1 MAPPARCSV
10 PMARVRRYPDTMAE
24 TFNNASVKLTTTS
37 ATDIYQ
43 APTANAGDRAIVLSC
58 LVANVD
64 GSAAADITI
73 TVTDGSNAVLST
85 LASTITVPADA
96 SLEVIAN
103 KLILKQSQKIRATA
117 SAASDLEVT
126 LSALEITV

>member
-1 MAPPARCSV
+1 
-10 PMARVRRYPDTMAE
+10 MAE
-24 TFNNASVKLTTTS
+24 TFNNASIKLTTTS

-43 APTANAGDRAIVLSC
+43 APTANAADRAIVLSC

-64 GSAAADITI
+64 GSASATIPI
-73 TVTDGSNAVLST
+73 TVTDGSTAVLST
-85 LASTITVPADA
+85 LASTITVPADS

-103 KLILKQSQKIRATA
+103 KVILKQSQKIRATA

>member
-1 MAPPARCSV
+1 M
-10 PMARVRRYPDTMAE
+10 TE
-24 TFNNASVKLTTTS
+24 TFNNASVKLTSTS

-43 APTANAGDRAIVLSC
+43 APTANAADRAIVLSC

-64 GSAAADITI
+64 GTNAAAITL
-73 TVTDGSNAVLST
+73 TVTDSANAVLST

-96 SLEVIAN
+96 SLEVVTN

-117 SAASDLEVT
+117 TAASDLEVT

>member
-1 MAPPARCSV
+1 
-10 PMARVRRYPDTMAE
+10 MAE

-43 APTANAGDRAIVLSC
+43 APTGNAADRAIVLSC

-64 GSAAADITI
+64 GTNNADITI
-73 TVTDGSNAVLST
+73 TVTDSSDVVQST

-117 SAASDLEVT
+117 SAANDLEVT

>member
-1 MAPPARCSV
+1 
-10 PMARVRRYPDTMAE
+10 MAE
-24 TFNNASVKLTTTS
+24 IFNNASVKLTTTN
-37 ATDIYQ
+37 ATDVYQ
-43 APTANAGDRAIVLSC
+43 APTGNAADRAIVLSC

-64 GSAAADITI
+64 GSNAAEITI
-73 TVTDGSNAVLST
+73 TVTDNSNNVLST

-103 KLILKQSQKIRATA
+103 KLVLKQSQKIRATA
-117 SAASDLEVT
+117 NLANDLEIT

>member
-1 MAPPARCSV
+1 
-10 PMARVRRYPDTMAE
+10 MAE

-43 APTANAGDRAIVLSC
+43 APTGNAADRAIVLSC

-73 TVTDGSNAVLST
+73 TITDGSDAVLST

-103 KLILKQSQKIRATA
+103 KVILKQSQKIRATA
-117 SAASDLEVT
+117 GTASDLEVT

>member
-1 MAPPARCSV
+1 
-10 PMARVRRYPDTMAE
+10 MAE
-24 TFNNASVKLTTTS
+24 TFNNASVKLTSTS

-43 APTANAGDRAIVLSC
+43 APTGNAADRAIVLSC

-64 GSAAADITI
+64 GTNPATITI
-73 TVTDGSNAVLST
+73 TVTDGSNSVLST

-96 SLEVIAN
+96 SLEVVAN

-117 SAASDLEVT
+117 SAANDLEVT
-126 LSALEITV
+126 LSALEVTV

>member
-1 MAPPARCSV
+1 
-10 PMARVRRYPDTMAE
+10 MAE

-43 APTANAGDRAIVLSC
+43 APTANAADRAIVLSC

-64 GSAAADITI
+64 GTNAAAITL

-85 LASTITVPADA
+85 LTSTVEVPPDA
-96 SLEVIAN
+96 SIEVIAN
-103 KLILKQSQKIRATA
+103 KLVLKQSQKIRATA
-117 SAASDLEVT
+117 SVANDLEVT
-126 LSALEITV
+126 LSSLEITV

>member
-1 MAPPARCSV
+1 
-10 PMARVRRYPDTMAE
+10 MAE

-64 GSAAADITI
+64 GSAAANITI

-96 SLEVIAN
+96 SLEIIAN

-117 SAASDLEVT
+117 SVASDLEVT
-126 LSALEITV
+126 LSALEITI

>member
-1 MAPPARCSV
+1 
-10 PMARVRRYPDTMAE
+10 MAE
-24 TFNNASVKLTTTS
+24 TFNNASVKLTTTN

-64 GSAAADITI
+64 GTNNADITI
-73 TVTDGSNAVLST
+73 TITDGSNAVLST
-85 LASTITVPADA
+85 LASTISVPADA
-96 SLEVIAN
+96 SLEVVAN
-103 KLILKQSQKIRATA
+103 KVILKQSQKIRATA

>member
-1 MAPPARCSV
+1 
-10 PMARVRRYPDTMAE
+10 MAE

-43 APTANAGDRAIVLSC
+43 APTGNAADRAIVLSC

-64 GSAAADITI
+64 GTTNASITI
-73 TVTDGSNAVLST
+73 TITDGSDVVLST

-103 KLILKQSQKIRATA
+103 KVILKQSQKIRATA
-117 SAASDLEVT
+117 SAVDDLEVT
-126 LSALEITV
+126 LSALEITA

>member
-1 MAPPARCSV
+1 
-10 PMARVRRYPDTMAE
+10 MAE
-24 TFNNASVKLTTTS
+24 TFNNASVKLTTTNV
-37 ATDIYQ
+37 TDIYQ
-43 APTANAGDRAIVLSC
+43 APTGNAGDRAIVLSC

-64 GSAAADITI
+64 GTNPANITI
-73 TVTDGSNAVLST
+73 TVTDGSDNVQST
-85 LASTITVPADA
+85 LVSTITVPADS

-103 KLILKQSQKIRATA
+103 KLILKQSQKVRATA

>member
-1 MAPPARCSV
+1 
-10 PMARVRRYPDTMAE
+10 MAE
-24 TFNNASVKLTTTS
+24 TFNNASVKLTSTS

-43 APTANAGDRAIVLSC
+43 APTGNAADRAIVLSC

-64 GSAAADITI
+64 GTSNAEITL

-85 LASTITVPADA
+85 LASTIVVPADA
-96 SLEVIAN
+96 SLEVVAN
-103 KLILKQSQKIRATA
+103 KVILKQSQKIRATA
-117 SAASDLEVT
+117 SAANDLEVT

>member
-1 MAPPARCSV
+1 
-10 PMARVRRYPDTMAE
+10 MAE
-24 TFNNASVKLTTTS
+24 TFNNASVKLTSTS

-43 APTANAGDRAIVLSC
+43 APTSNAGDRAIVLSC

-64 GSAAADITI
+64 GTNNADVTI

-96 SLEVIAN
+96 SLEVVAN
-103 KLILKQSQKIRATA
+103 KVILKQSQKIRATA
-117 SAASDLEVT
+117 AVANDLEVT

>member
-1 MAPPARCSV
+1 
-10 PMARVRRYPDTMAE
+10 MAE
-24 TFNNASVKLTTTS
+24 SFNNASVKLATS
-37 ATDIYQ
+37 GATDVYQ
-43 APTANAGDRAIVLSC
+43 APTGDAADRAIVLSC

-64 GSAAADITI
+64 GTDSADITI
-73 TVTDGSNAVLST
+73 TVTDGSDAVLST

-117 SAASDLEVT
+117 SAADDLEVT
-126 LSALEITV
+126 VSALEIAV

>member
-1 MAPPARCSV
+1 
-10 PMARVRRYPDTMAE
+10 MAE
-24 TFNNASVKLTTTS
+24 TFNNASVKLSTTS

-43 APTANAGDRAIVLSC
+43 APTGNAADRAIVLSC

-64 GSAAADITI
+64 GTNSAGITI
-73 TVTDGSNAVLST
+73 TVTDGSNNVLST

-117 SAASDLEVT
+117 SAANDLEVT